1 MSLSSKRIPM
11 MFPANF
17 LWGAATS
24 AYQIEGDPLAA
35 GAGASIWHQFAHQPG
50 RIANGDTGDVA
61 CGHYRRWAEDVA
73 LMAELGLTAYRFSV
87 AWGRVLPNGSGAVNQ
102 AGLDFY
108 RRLIDALCERGI
120 TPMLTLYHWDLPQA
134 LQERGGWQHPDSPA
148 WFADYAEVLIR
159 AVDDRVPLWITL
171 NEPWVV
177 TVHGHLEG
185 IHAPGLQNRAATP
198 RVAHHLL
205 LAHAAAMTVY
215 RALGRHQIGLAV
227 NLEPQFPA
235 SAAAADQAAAQRRD
249 AFINRWFLDPLLLGS
264 YPPELQEIFGADWPD
279 FPASELARIHG
290 IPDFIGVNY
299 YSRGLVRAD
308 ATEQSLGARRIK
320 PQNAPCTT
328 MGWEIYP
335 AGLTET
341 LLGLRERY
349 GNVPLYITENG
360 AAFIDA
366 DLQAGVINDA
376 ARVNYLETHL
386 RAAQMALAQGV
397 DLRGYF
403 VWSLFDNFEWAEGYA
418 QRFGMIHIDSHHG
431 KRTFKR
437 SAHWYREFIQ
447 RGGF

>member
-1 MSLSSKRIPM
+1 M